1 MKHFCGMNQEREVLV
16 VGIVNGEDFKVLHQK
31 IQGDFTSFD
40 ALLLHPSIDAICW
53 MHPANE
59 NFFPTAFEVDG
70 VLLSRSE
77 KIIFDMLSD
86 DLGTVVPKALIG
98 SALKSFSN
106 SISPIRQHI
115 YNLRKKLSTLGYNI
129 TGVRGVGYKMTQ
141 DSKCE
146 EPSD

>member
-16 VGIVNGEDFKVLHQK
+16 VGIVSGEDFKVLHQK